1 VTSADVPTVRRGWT
15 ADDLSADGTRI
26 TFVQVARGMRF
37 SGRSLVLVGLSPT
50 MPYFDA
56 HAPAAL
62 GHVSTGAFLDWWR
75 GGDFVSAE
83 VARPCVI
90 CLADPLR
97 VPFGDAVVHLARPQ
111 VQGTGLAYAIELVE
125 GALPESSGACVVYIN
140 ATAPGQFRSA

>member
-1 VTSADVPTVRRGWT
+1 MTSADVPTVRRGWT
-15 ADDLSADGTRI
+15 ADELSGDSTRV

-37 SGRSLVLVGLSPT
+37 SGRSLVLVGLAPT

-56 HAPAAL
+56 HEPAAL

-75 GGDFVSAE
+75 GGDSVRAE
-83 VARPCVI
+83 PSRPCVI

-97 VPFGDAVVHLARPQ
+97 VPFGDALVHLARPQ
-111 VQGTGLAYAIELVE
+111 VHGTGLAYAIELVE

-140 ATAPGQFRSA
+140 ATAPGQFRPE